1 MLMVVG
7 QLNERIK
14 MKVAIGIKSKENK
27 EISDMFARSP
37 YFLFLTIDGNK
48 VISEEIDENIFADQ
62 TSSAGIAVIEH
73 LAKNEVEAIICA
85 NLGPR
90 ALDLCRQLQ
99 IKAYKADEIKP
110 QKTIK
115 SFLESG
121 LTEIR

>member
-48 VISEEIDENIFADQ
+48 VISEKIDENIFADQ

>member
-1 MLMVVG
+1 
-7 QLNERIK
+7 

-48 VISEEIDENIFADQ
+48 VISEKIDENIFADQ